1 MLHADRVHQ
10 MGAPTRRPRPARL
23 VASGSAEWTVRVWE
37 ADTGQPLAT
46 LHGHTGGALGV
57 ALSADGQLVTSRSFD
72 GTVRLWEASTGTSL
86 RILRPER
93 RYERLDITGLTGVA
107 DAQRAALRALGAI
120 DRTPPASDRCAQP
133 NVNA

>member
-1 MLHADRVHQ
+1 
-10 MGAPTRRPRPARL
+10 

-93 RYERLDITGLTGVA
+93 RYERLDITGLTGVT